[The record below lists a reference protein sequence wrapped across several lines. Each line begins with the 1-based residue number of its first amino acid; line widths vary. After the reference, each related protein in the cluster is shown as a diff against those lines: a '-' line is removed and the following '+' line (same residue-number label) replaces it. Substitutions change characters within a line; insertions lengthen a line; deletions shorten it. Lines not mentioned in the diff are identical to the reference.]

1 MSVKICQQSR
11 SQRSKK
17 VGRYLALSLGLVL
30 LWPIQRVQ
38 ADSPLTSTDLATAYQ
53 EMPEVQLGQRTKVAE
68 GQVLTFLLSDA
79 PTDQKAA
86 VINALGWN
94 FKGQRNGYRFL
105 AGLAQSKGLSLQEIQ
120 LHHLRPADRFVLGY
134 LLAMDDYFQLSSLS
148 KTATEDLWKASPLQ
162 LISQAAY
169 ALPDDFTVQFVR
181 AIVQGQNDFS
191 RSWCSIYLEP
201 QQVLNQFP
209 VAKRNLRSQ
218 AVTQAMQYLNRYE
231 SHCQQPAFLTNQES
245 LNPELNQIYKIT
257 EFQNQMVTATQGG
270 IAFWDPQSQTATA
283 TRAEKLCTSL
293 MVWSN
298 ALWVGCQH
306 RLLRFDG
313 NNWKLYRY
321 SPQSTESGFQL
332 VQGPQK
338 TLLVRHGGQL
348 WQFDPRRDRLVAA
361 DPQLGPGHSYDL
373 IYRRNGEQWRID
385 FLQALWRNQQRISL
399 QSDAYP
405 GSDPRS
411 FYEDTNGQL
420 WVVDFNQGFFRFN
433 DQTQT
438 FQAMTHVAGKGS
450 AIATD
455 PQHTYFLHYTSGLYV
470 QTQGQADPT
479 FIDLS
484 ALRYMRD
491 LFVDQKGDI
500 WIGGWNQLVRLRRQ
514 GNQWSRDRYRLFN

>member
-11 SQRSKK
+11 SQGSKK
-17 VGRYLALSLGLVL
+17 VGRCLALSLGLVL
-30 LWPIQRVQ
+30 LWPIQRAW

-53 EMPEVQLGQRTKVAE
+53 EMPEVQLAQRTKVAQ

-94 FKGQRNGYRFL
+94 IKGQRNGYRFL
-105 AGLAQSKGLSLQEIQ
+105 AGLAQAQGLTLQEIQ

-134 LLAMDDYFQLSSLS
+134 LLAMDDYFELSSLS
-148 KTATEDLWKASPLQ
+148 KTAAEDLWKASPLQ

-181 AIVQGQNDFS
+181 SLIQGQGDFS
-191 RSWCSIYLEP
+191 HSWCSIYLAP
-201 QQVLNQFP
+201 QQVLSQFP

-218 AVTQAMQYLNRYE
+218 AVTHAMQYLKSYE
-231 SHCQQPAFLTNQES
+231 SYCQQPALSSHQQS
-245 LNPELNQIYKIT
+245 VNPELNQIYKIA
-257 EFQNQMVTATQGG
+257 EFQDQIVTATQGG
-270 IAFWDPQSQTATA
+270 IVFWDPSSQTATA
-283 TRAEKLCTSL
+283 TRNEKLCTSL

-298 ALWVGCQH
+298 ALWVGCQY

-313 NNWKLYRY
+313 NHWTVYRY
-321 SPQSTESGFQL
+321 DPQAAEGGFQL
-332 VQGPQK
+332 VPGPQD
-338 TLLVRHGGQL
+338 TLLVRHRGQL
-348 WQFDPRRDRLVAA
+348 WQFDNQRDRFVAT
-361 DPQLGPGHSYDL
+361 DPHWGSGQGYDL

-385 FLQALWRNQQRISL
+385 FLKAIWRDQQQFSL

-411 FYEDTNGQL
+411 FYEDTKGQL
-420 WVVDFNQGFFRFN
+420 WVVDFNHGFFRFN

-438 FQAMTHVAGKGS
+438 FQTMPEVAGKGS
-450 AIATD
+450 AIAVD
-455 PQHTYFLHYTSGLYV
+455 QHRTYFLHYTSGLLV
-470 QTQGQADPT
+470 QEQGQESLT

-491 LFVDQKGDI
+491 LFIDQKGDI
-500 WIGGWNQLVRLRRQ
+500 WVGGWNQLVRLRPQ
-514 GNQWSRDRYRLFN
+514 GNQWSRDSYRLFN

>member
-30 LWPIQRVQ
+30 LWPLQQAQ

-53 EMPEVQLGQRTKVAE
+53 EMPEVQLAQRTKVAE

-94 FKGQRNGYRFL
+94 FNGQRNGYRFL
-105 AGLAQSKGLSLQEIQ
+105 AGLAQAQGLTLQEIQ
-120 LHHLRPADRFVLGY
+120 LHHLRPTDRFVLGY
-134 LLAMDDYFQLSSLS
+134 LLAMDDYFELSSLS
-148 KTATEDLWKASPLQ
+148 KTATEDLWKARPLQ

-201 QQVLNQFP
+201 QQVLNQFSM
-209 VAKRNLRSQ
+209 AKRNLRPQ

-231 SHCQQPAFLTNQES
+231 SHCQHPAFLTNQPS
-245 LNPELNQIYKIT
+245 VNSELNQIYKIA

-270 IAFWDPQSQTATA
+270 IVFWDPQSQTATA

-313 NNWKLYRY
+313 THWKLYRY

-338 TLLVRHGGQL
+338 TLLARHDGQL
-348 WQFDPRRDRLVAA
+348 WQFDAKQNRFVAT
-361 DPQLGPGHSYDL
+361 DPQWGSGQGYDL
-373 IYRRNGEQWRID
+373 IYLQNGEQWRID
-385 FLQALWRNQQRISL
+385 FLKAIWRDQQRFSL

-405 GSDPRS
+405 GNDPRS
-411 FYEDTNGQL
+411 FYEDAKGQL

-438 FQAMTHVAGKGS
+438 FQAMPHVAGKGS

-455 PQHTYFLHYTSGLYV
+455 QQHTYFLHYTSGLYV
-470 QTQGQADPT
+470 QTKGQADPT

-484 ALRYMRD
+484 ALGYMRD